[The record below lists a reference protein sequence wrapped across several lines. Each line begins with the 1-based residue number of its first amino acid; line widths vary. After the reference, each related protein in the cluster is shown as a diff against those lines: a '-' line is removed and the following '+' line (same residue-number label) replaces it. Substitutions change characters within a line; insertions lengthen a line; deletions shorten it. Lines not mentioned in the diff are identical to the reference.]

1 MMEWITGEDVINL
14 TTLCGINLSIVYR
27 KCSLIMS
34 VSQPKAV
41 FLIDEWIMNQENIV
55 IWSLERLGNDESEA
69 SDFVGISKDEIRN
82 NMVYGS
88 KDCLISS

>member
-1 MMEWITGEDVINL
+1 MEWITGEDVINL

-34 VSQPKAV
+34 VSQPKAIY
-41 FLIDEWIMNQENIV
+41 LIDEWIMKEENIV
-55 IWSLERLGNDESEA
+55 MWSLERLGNDESEAEA

-82 NMVYGS
+82 NMVS